1 MIRICMIGTG
11 YVGLVSGA
19 CMADFGH
26 QVTCVDILPERIAAI
41 EGGEMPFYEPGLDVL
56 VAKNMREGHLRFT
69 TDLAEG
75 MNGADV
81 IFIAVQTPQSE
92 GSGEADLSYVWEV
105 GKQIGERLDDYKVIV
120 TKSTVPVG
128 TARKLARIIADSLK
142 QPVDFDMASNPEFLR
157 EGSSIEDFMR
167 PDRVVIGT
175 ESERAE
181 KLMREI
187 YRPLYLLDTPIVHCP
202 RIETAEL
209 IKYASNSFLAV
220 KISFINEIATLA
232 DRVGADVSQV
242 AKAMGLDRRI
252 GSKFLHAGL
261 GYGGSCFPKDT
272 HAIGHIAREH
282 GERMSIV
289 EAAIAVNAG
298 LPARA
303 VAKAREMLP
312 DLAGKTVALL
322 GLSFKP
328 NTDDIRCAGSR
339 QIADQL
345 LQAGATLRVHDPV
358 AMDNFRQV
366 YPDLLYCKNAYEA
379 CTGAD
384 LVILVTEWNQ
394 YRQLDFAHLG
404 EIMKGRRFL
413 DCRNVYTHDRAAAF
427 GFDYRS
433 FGRPH
438 VADGEA
444 TTGSTA
450 STSSSSR

>member
-26 QVTCVDILPERIAAI
+26 RVTCVDIVPERIAAI
-41 EGGEMPFYEPGLDVL
+41 ENGDMPFYEPGLDRL
-56 VAKNMREGHLRFT
+56 VAKNVEEERLDFT

-75 MNGADV
+75 MREADV
-81 IFIAVQTPQSE
+81 VFIAVQTPQSE
-92 GSGEADLSYVWEV
+92 DSGEADLSYVWEV
-105 GKQIGERLDDYKVIV
+105 GKQIGERLDSYKVIV

-128 TARKLARIIADSLK
+128 TARKLQRIISEALPA
-142 QPVDFDMASNPEFLR
+142 PVDFDMASNPEFLR

-167 PDRVVIGT
+167 PDRVVIGA

-187 YRPLYLLDTPIVHCP
+187 YRPLFLLDTPIVHCP

-242 AKAMGLDRRI
+242 SKAMGLDRRI
-252 GSKFLHAGL
+252 GGKFLHAGL

-272 HAIGHIAREH
+272 HAICHIAREQD
-282 GERMSIV
+282 ERMSIV

-298 LPARA
+298 LPGRA

-312 DLAGKTVALL
+312 SFAGKTVALL
-322 GLSFKP
+322 GLSIKP

-339 QIADQL
+339 QIVQQL
-345 LQAGATLRVHDPV
+345 LDDGAALRVHDPV
-358 AMDNFRQV
+358 AMDNFRKA
-366 YPDLLYCKNAYEA
+366 YPELTYCKNAYEA
-379 CTGAD
+379 SQGAD

-404 EIMKGRRFL
+404 EQMKARRFL
-413 DCRNVYTHDRAAAF
+413 DCRNVYTHARLAEF
-427 GFDYRS
+427 GFEYRS

-438 VADGEA
+438 IESKE
-444 TTGSTA
+444 ST
-450 STSSSSR
+450 

>member
-19 CMADFGH
+19 CLADFGH
-26 QVTCVDILPERIAAI
+26 RVTCVDIMAERIEAI
-41 EGGEMPFYEPGLDVL
+41 ERGEMPFYEPGLDVL
-56 VAKNMREGHLRFT
+56 VAKNSREQRLAFT
-69 TDLAEG
+69 TDLAAG
-75 MNGADV
+75 MRGADV
-81 IFIAVQTPQSE
+81 VFIAVQTPQTES
-92 GSGEADLSYVWEV
+92 SGEADLSYIWEV
-105 GKQIGERLDDYKVIV
+105 GKQVGRLLDSYKVVV

-128 TARKLARIIADSLK
+128 TARRLQKLIREAQPR
-142 QPVDFDMASNPEFLR
+142 PVDFDMASNPEFLR

-175 ESERAE
+175 ESKRAE
-181 KLMREI
+181 EMMRAV
-187 YRPLYLLDTPIVHCP
+187 YRPLYLLDTPVMHCP

-232 DRVGADVSQV
+232 ERVGANVTQV

-252 GSKFLHAGL
+252 GAKFLHAGL

-272 HAIGHIAREH
+272 HAICHIARQQ

-303 VAKAREMLP
+303 VAKAGELIG
-312 DLAGKTVALL
+312 DFAGKTVALL

-339 QIADQL
+339 EVAARL
-345 LQAGATLRVHDPV
+345 LAGGAALRVHDPV
-358 AMDNFRQV
+358 AMDNYRRV
-366 YPDLLYCKNAYEA
+366 YPDLTYCQSAYDA
-379 CTGAD
+379 CAGAD
-384 LVILVTEWNQ
+384 LAILITEWNQ
-394 YRQLDFAHLG
+394 YRQLDFSHLG
-404 EIMKGRRFL
+404 EIMKQRCFL
-413 DCRNVYTHDRAAAF
+413 DCRNVYDQDYVAPF
-427 GFDYRS
+427 GFQYRS
-433 FGRPH
+433 FGRP
-438 VADGEA
+438 
-444 TTGSTA
+444 TA
-450 STSSSSR
+450 V